1 LNGLLIVASLII
13 LAIVLL
19 FVFLLIG
26 LAYVAA
32 NRLLRPPRRRS
43 SWTPKDLGF
52 EYVDIEYKCSDE
64 VVLRGWFIDR
74 GSDKTIIAIHVYT
87 SSRWDETYMKPVIS
101 ILARNGYNVLAFD
114 FRAHGAS
121 EGELTTLG
129 YREVLDYREIITW
142 FKKEYPEK
150 AKHIGVIGY
159 SMGGAVTLMLTA
171 LDDRVE
177 AGVADS
183 PYMDIVLAGRRWI
196 NRMRGVA
203 RALLSMSYPLI
214 VYFAKHKARMD
225 PDKLVMYRYAD
236 KIKKPLLIIAG
247 RRDDLVLVDEIKK
260 FYEMVKSHNENVD
273 LWITDSRHVESIKDY
288 PEEYEKRVIEFFK
301 RWIG

>member
-1 LNGLLIVASLII
+1 MNGLLIVVLLIV
-13 LAIVLL
+13 LAIILL

-32 NRLLRPPRRRS
+32 NRLLRPPRRRG
-43 SWTPKDLGF
+43 SWTPRDLGY
-52 EYVDIEYKCSDE
+52 EYVDVEYRSSDG
-64 VVLRGWFIDR
+64 VLLRGWFVDR
-74 GSDKTIIAIHVYT
+74 GSDKTIIAIHGYT

-121 EGELTTLG
+121 GGELTTLG
-129 YREVLDYREIITW
+129 YREVSDYRGIITW
-142 FKKEYPEK
+142 FKKTYPEK
-150 AKHIGVIGY
+150 ARHIGVIGY
-159 SMGGAVTLMLTA
+159 SMGGAVALMLIA

-196 NRMRGVA
+196 NRMRGVVKT
-203 RALLSMSYPLI
+203 LLSMSYPLI
-214 VYFAKHKARMD
+214 VYFATRKARID
-225 PDKLVMYRYAD
+225 PGKLVMYGYAD

-247 RRDDLVLVDEIKK
+247 RRDDLVLIDEIKK
-260 FYEMVKSHNENVD
+260 FYEMVRRHNENVD
-273 LWITDSRHVESIKDY
+273 VWITDSRHVESIRDY
-288 PEEYEKRVIEFFK
+288 PGEYEERIIGFFR
-301 RWIG
+301 RWLG